1 MGIGGRMRQHRHLLA
16 VVALSVASAGCFWTA
31 PGAGPGRA
39 SHNVFETAIT
49 PATVGHLVELWA
61 ASGDGTG
68 MGEPVTS
75 DVAIHAADSAGAYAL
90 SPATGDRLWEQLV
103 VPESPM
109 IMGQPVADGP
119 RVVLGYGFGN
129 LGGRW
134 TTEVRDAQTGAI
146 VSSVGGGLVDG
157 LRGRT
162 LLTRLFAFGSGTPVL
177 TAIRVTNLDI
187 PGSGWSANLT
197 FQSGGPSSGPLTL
210 GTDHVFQA
218 GAGPNLPTGATANGI
233 RAFAVATAPANCPP
247 PAPQGFACPVW
258 STPLPGT
265 TATSPVLDPDESRLY
280 VGSAGTLHAVEA
292 DTGSIVWTAPIDADV
307 TSPPALA
314 DGVLYVP
321 TGDGD
326 LLVLDA
332 ATGATLW
339 TAPTGSRIATQPA
352 VAGGVV
358 FTGSDDGTVRAF
370 DAAGCGAAVCAYPLW
385 SAGTGAGAV
394 TGSPAVSQG
403 RVYVGTADGRVVAY
417 GLED

>member
-1 MGIGGRMRQHRHLLA
+1 MRQHRQLLA

-49 PATVGHLVELWA
+49 PATVG
-61 ASGDGTG
+61 D
-68 MGEPVTS
+68 
-75 DVAIHAADSAGAYAL
+75 
-90 SPATGDRLWEQLV
+90 
-103 VPESPM
+103 
-109 IMGQPVADGP
+109 
-119 RVVLGYGFGN
+119 

-134 TTEVRDAQTGAI
+134 TTELRDAQTGAT

-177 TAIRVTNLDI
+177 TPIRVTDLDI

-197 FQSGGPSSGPLTL
+197 FQSGGPASGPLTL

-218 GAGPNLPTGATANGI
+218 GAGPNLPTGATGNGI

-280 VGSAGTLHAVEA
+280 VGTLTELHAV
-292 DTGSIVWTAPIDADV
+292 DTGTGAIVWTVPIAADV

-326 LLVLDA
+326 VLVLDA
-332 ATGATLW
+332 ATGATMW
-339 TAPTGSRIATQPA
+339 TARTGSRVATQPA

-370 DAAGCGAAVCAYPLW
+370 AAAGCGAATCTRPLW
-385 SAGTGAGAV
+385 SASTGAGI

-417 GLED
+417 GPGGG